1 MADTT
6 AQLSDESVTGT
17 PGWQALESL
26 ALAINRIPYW
36 LFGFALWVVV
46 LLHTG
51 FRGPWIPDA
60 PFLDVAANWP
70 SGSSWDSS
78 IGWILLPT
86 QIGLSNSPAWSLMW
100 ATLACATAAF
110 TVYQARKL
118 FTDGRARIL
127 LAGLAASAV
136 PTLLLTR
143 LGYYDE
149 MLVIGGLLMALS
161 RRWCWVLGV
170 GLMALAN
177 PELALVASISF
188 GLVALGYRRR
198 WTLWRAVSLF
208 GISVLCIGLVRVA
221 QMVHDTPTQESRI
234 ELLSSNLGASLDSNV
249 QWLPTTLGTV
259 YAGGWLLVLLLIL
272 TPTGVLGRSLVG
284 LGLVIVPVTAMLV
297 TLDGTRV
304 AVAVSGASYVVALR
318 EWLVRSRLGEVDAI
332 SRRRA
337 SILTLG
343 LVLLTVSVPAVTVF
357 VVNPALD
364 WVAPFRDAIW
374 WLTSGGSFSA
384 T

>member
-1 MADTT
+1 MPPV
-6 AQLSDESVTGT
+6 LGPES
-17 PGWQALESL
+17 P
-26 ALAINRIPYW
+26 
-36 LFGFALWVVV
+36 
-46 LLHTG
+46 
-51 FRGPWIPDA
+51 
-60 PFLDVAANWP
+60 
-70 SGSSWDSS
+70 
-78 IGWILLPT
+78 
-86 QIGLSNSPAWSLMW
+86 SPARLKSCAGCKGRTVTPSVMANKDTSGPSRNSSMTTRASDPL
-100 ATLACATAAF
+100 ARHSRACATAAF

-318 EWLVRSRLGEVDAI
+318 EWLGRSRLGEADALT
-332 SRRRA
+332 RRRA

-343 LVLLTVSVPAVTVF
+343 LVLLAVSVPAVTVF
-357 VVNPALD
+357 VVNPTLE
-364 WVAPFRDAIW
+364 WVAPLRDAIW
-374 WLTSGGSFSA
+374 WLTSGGTVSA
-384 T
+384 A